1 MRTLACIGAALAVA
15 ALASDVAAGDGG
27 PAPGATLG
35 WDGVKSPGAQLRYVA
50 LPGGATATTVAAVRV
65 RDGRVVR
72 FNVVRGAFGVPTV
85 AFDGTTDG
93 VSADGSRL
101 VLTSAMGGRSP
112 AATRLVVLRL
122 PALRP
127 VRTIALPG
135 LWSFDA
141 ISPDGST
148 IYALEY
154 GSADRYSVRAI
165 DARTG
170 KVDPQAI
177 VDRREPDEAMRGA
190 PIARAWSPDRR
201 WAYTLYAKPNGTA
214 FVHGLDTVRRAAVC
228 IDLPWRAA
236 GDEIWHVRLRLA
248 PGGRSVTLRRPG
260 VGLVATID
268 VNTRVVRVHRSLRD
282 L

>member
-1 MRTLACIGAALAVA
+1 MRTLVCIGAALAVA

-35 WDGVKSPGAQLRYVA
+35 WDGVKRPQAQLRYVA
-50 LPGGATATTVAAVRV
+50 LPGGATTTALAAVRV

-72 FNVVRGAFGVPTV
+72 FNVVRGVLGVPTV

-93 VSADGSRL
+93 VSADGRRL
-101 VLTSAMGGRSP
+101 VLTSAMGGRFP
-112 AATRLVVLRL
+112 VATRLVVVRL
-122 PALRP
+122 PTLRP

-135 LWSFDA
+135 LWAFDA
-141 ISPDGST
+141 ISPDGAT

-154 GSADRYSVRAI
+154 GSADRYSVRVI

-177 VDRREPDEAMRGA
+177 VDRREPDETMRGT
-190 PIARAWSPDRR
+190 PIARAWSADRR

-228 IDLPWRAA
+228 IDLPWRAV
-236 GDEIWHVRLRLA
+236 GDAIWQVKLQLA
-248 PGGRSVTLRRPG
+248 HGGRTVTLRSPG
-260 VGLVATID
+260 VGLVATVD
-268 VNTRVVRVHRSLRD
+268 LRTRVARMHRSLHD
-282 L
+282 